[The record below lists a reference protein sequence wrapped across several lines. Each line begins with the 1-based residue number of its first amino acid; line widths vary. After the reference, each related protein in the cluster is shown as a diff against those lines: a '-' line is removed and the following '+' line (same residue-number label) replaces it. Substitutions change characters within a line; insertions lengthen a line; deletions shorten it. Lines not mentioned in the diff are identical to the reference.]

1 MGANDL
7 NFALQSC
14 AEGKLLNEIYICD
27 FSVVEITFHA
37 KISTLKVLKLTNY
50 FLVFLHKFL

>member
-1 MGANDL
+1 MCTNDL
-7 NFALQSC
+7 NFVHQSC

-37 KISTLKVLKLTNY
+37 KISTLKLLKLTNY
-50 FLVFLHKFL
+50 FLVLLHIFP